1 MHQYFFFVSPD
12 RIKDNLAELTGD
24 DFHHCVQVL
33 RKRVGDMIA
42 LLDGTGQIY
51 QSVIQSIGK
60 KSCVCR
66 IRSRQQR
73 EKSLPATISLAFGL
87 VKNRAL
93 ESIIRDMAALGVTEI
108 VPLNTQYSVKQ
119 AMNPERARK
128 IAVESI
134 KQSGNFY
141 LPKIENVRSLPEW
154 LAEIPPVS
162 RKLLADMRGTQPI
175 GDVITRVSGS
185 PVIVLV
191 GPEGGFSDEE
201 TGLAENTGF
210 VPVRLHAYRLRTELA
225 AVAAV
230 ATVCALI
237 S

>member
-1 MHQYFFFVSPD
+1 MHQHFFFVSPD
-12 RIKDNLAELTGD
+12 RIKDNLADLTGD
-24 DFHHCVQVL
+24 DFRHCIQVL
-33 RKRVGDMIA
+33 RKQAGDTIA
-42 LLDGTGQIY
+42 LLDGAGWVY
-51 QSVIQSIGK
+51 QSEIQSIGK
-60 KSCVCR
+60 KSCVCS

-73 EKSLPATISLAFGL
+73 EKSLPAAISLAFGL

-93 ESIIRDMAALGVTEI
+93 ESIIRDTAALGVTKI
-108 VPLNTQYSVKQ
+108 VPLSTRYSVKQ
-119 AMNPERARK
+119 AINPARARK

-154 LAEIPPVS
+154 LAEIPPAS
-162 RKLLADMRGTQPI
+162 LKLLADMRGTQPI
-175 GDVITRVSGS
+175 GDVITREIGL

-201 TGLAENTGF
+201 TRLAENAGF
-210 VPVRLHAYRLRTELA
+210 VPVRLHPHRLRTELA
-225 AVAAV
+225 AIAAV
-230 ATVCALI
+230 AAVCALI